1 MIHFKKVRYKNL
13 LSSGNRFT
21 TFELDRSNT
30 TLIVGD
36 NGAGKSTLLDALCF
50 GLYGKGFRNLKKDLL
65 INSINQKELV
75 VEIDFSIGKRDYK
88 VIRGAK
94 PNKFELY
101 TNGKMVNQ
109 DATMKD
115 YQEHLEK
122 NILKMSYR
130 SFTQVAIL
138 GSANFT
144 PFMQLRAVERRKLV
158 EDLLDISIFST
169 MQDMLKKKVSQHNL
183 EVKET
188 SHEIDL
194 LHERISGLNEQ
205 VNALQKN
212 REVKIKKYEST
223 VNETQNNINKIL
235 GEVDE
240 KTQNVVEKKRFIKS
254 KDSTESRLK
263 QATDLERQ
271 LETARKKAIADVKFY
286 EENDDCPVCK
296 QGLDHDHKEK
306 CIKER
311 EDKAEEITQALNDID
326 KTISECH
333 DEIQRIN
340 VIQSEIDEIQREIG
354 LLQTEVVSNQKYI
367 KKLQSE
373 IEDLQN
379 EVVGDSD
386 VHDRLTTSETD
397 LDILEKKQETQTE
410 RQHYFELATMLLR
423 DQGVR
428 QRIIKQYV
436 PIMNK
441 MINKYLANL
450 EFYVGFELNEA
461 FEETIKS
468 RFRDV
473 FKYDNFSQGEKMRID
488 LALLFTWRAVAR
500 LKNSVNTNI
509 LILDEVFDSS
519 LDSQGTDD
527 FLKLLNTLNEKTNA
541 FIISHKG
548 DQLYDKFEE
557 VIKFEKHKNF
567 SRIATA

>member
-88 VIRGAK
+88 VVRGAK

-194 LHERISGLNEQ
+194 LHERISGLNDQ
-205 VNALQKN
+205 VDALQKN
-212 REVKIKKYEST
+212 REAKIKKYEST

-240 KTQNVVEKKRFIKS
+240 KTQNVVEKKRSIKS

-263 QATDLERQ
+263 QATDLEKQ
-271 LETARKKAIADVKFY
+271 LENARKKAIADVKFY

-354 LLQTEVVSNQKYI
+354 LAQTEIVSNQKYI
-367 KKLQSE
+367 KKLQGE

-557 VIKFEKHKNF
+557 VIRFEKYKNF

>member
-88 VIRGAK
+88 VVRGAK

-194 LHERISGLNEQ
+194 LHERISGLNDQ

-212 REVKIKKYEST
+212 REAKIKKYEST

-240 KTQNVVEKKRFIKS
+240 KTQNVVEKKRSIKS

-271 LETARKKAIADVKFY
+271 LENARKKAIADVKFY

-296 QGLDHDHKEK
+296 QGLDHNHKEK

-367 KKLQSE
+367 KKLQGE

-557 VIKFEKHKNF
+557 VIRFEKHKNF

>member
-88 VIRGAK
+88 VVRGAK

-188 SHEIDL
+188 SHEVDL
-194 LHERISGLNEQ
+194 LHERISGLNDQ

-212 REVKIKKYEST
+212 REAKIKKYEST

-240 KTQNVVEKKRFIKS
+240 KTQNVVEKKRSIKS

-263 QATDLERQ
+263 QATDLEKQ
-271 LETARKKAIADVKFY
+271 LENARKKAIADVKFY

-354 LLQTEVVSNQKYI
+354 LAQTEIVSNQKYI
-367 KKLQSE
+367 KKLQGE

-557 VIKFEKHKNF
+557 VIRFEKYKNF

>member
-75 VEIDFSIGKRDYK
+75 VEIDFSIGKRNYK
-88 VIRGAK
+88 VVRGAK

-194 LHERISGLNEQ
+194 LHERISGLNDQ

-212 REVKIKKYEST
+212 REAKIKKYEST

-240 KTQNVVEKKRFIKS
+240 KTQNVVEKKRSIKS

-557 VIKFEKHKNF
+557 VIRFEKHKNF

>member
-75 VEIDFSIGKRDYK
+75 VEIEFSIGKRDYK
-88 VIRGAK
+88 VVRGAK

-101 TNGKMVNQ
+101 SNGKMVNQ

-183 EVKET
+183 EEKET

-194 LHERISGLNEQ
+194 LHERISGLNDQ

-212 REVKIKKYEST
+212 REAKIKKYEST

-240 KTQNVVEKKRFIKS
+240 KTQNVVEKKRSIKS

-367 KKLQSE
+367 KKLQGE

-557 VIKFEKHKNF
+557 VIRFEKHKNF

>member
-1 MIHFKKVRYKNL
+1 MINFRKVRYKNL
-13 LSSGNRFT
+13 LSSGNKFT
-21 TFELDRSNT
+21 TIELDRSQT

-65 INSINQKELV
+65 INSINQKDLI
-75 VEIDFSIGKRDYK
+75 VEVEFDIGRKKYK

-101 TNGKMVNQ
+101 VNDTLVNQ
-109 DATMKD
+109 DATMRD
-115 YQEHLEK
+115 YQDHLES

-144 PFMQLRAVERRKLV
+144 PFMQLKSTERRKLV
-158 EDLLDISIFST
+158 EDLLDITIFST
-169 MQDMLKKKVSQHNL
+169 MQDILKKKVTNHNVEVRETNHEVELL
-183 EVKET
+183 E
-188 SHEIDL
+188 
-194 LHERISGLNEQ
+194 ERISGLNDQ
-205 VNALQKN
+205 MQALQKN
-212 REVKIKKYEST
+212 RDKRIKKYEST
-223 VNETQNNINKIL
+223 VTETQDNINKIL

-240 KTQNVVEKKRFIKS
+240 KKKDVVEKTRLIS
-254 KDSTESRLK
+254 DKDAEANRLNE
-263 QATDLERQ
+263 AVELEKQ

-286 EENDDCPVCK
+286 EENDDCPTCK
-296 QGLDHDHKEK
+296 QGLDEEHKKKHIAERQSK
-306 CIKER
+306 AKEIR
-311 EDKAEEITQALNDID
+311 SALNQIEG
-326 KTISECH
+326 TIEGVRTRLT
-333 DEIQRIN
+333 EIAD
-340 VIQSEIDEIQREIG
+340 IQSEIDTIQREIG
-354 LLQTEVVSNQKYI
+354 LLQTEIISNQKYVDKI
-367 KKLQSE
+367 
-373 IEDLQN
+373 QN
-379 EVVGDSD
+379 EIKVLQGEIHDENVN
-386 VHDRLTTSETD
+386 DRLTTAEDD
-397 LDILEKKQETQTE
+397 LDKLHSKKQSLTD
-410 RQHYFELATMLLR
+410 RQHYYDLATTLLR

-436 PIMNK
+436 PVMNK
-441 MINKYLANL
+441 MINKYLASL
-450 EFYVGFELNEA
+450 EFYVGFELNES

-488 LALLFTWRAVAR
+488 LALLFTWRSVAR
-500 LKNSVNTNI
+500 LKNSVNTNL

-527 FLKLLNTLNEKTNA
+527 FLKLLNTLTEKTNA

-557 VIKFEKHKNF
+557 VIRFEKYKNF
-567 SRIATA
+567 SRIAIS

>member
-1 MIHFKKVRYKNL
+1 MINFKKIRYKNL
-13 LSSGNRFT
+13 LSSGNSFT
-21 TFELDRSNT
+21 SIELDRSQT

-50 GLYGKGFRNLKKDLL
+50 ALYGKGFRNLKKDLL
-65 INSINQKELV
+65 INSINGKDLI
-75 VEIDFSIGKRDYK
+75 VEVEFQIGRKSYK

-101 TNGKMVNQ
+101 VNNSLINQ
-109 DATMKD
+109 DATMRD

-130 SFTQVAIL
+130 SFTQVAVL

-144 PFMQLRAVERRKLV
+144 PFMQLKSVERRRLV

-169 MQDMLKKKVSQHNL
+169 MQDILKKKVTQHNID
-183 EVKET
+183 VRET
-188 SHEIDL
+188 NHEIEL
-194 LHERISGLNEQ
+194 LEERISGLNEQ
-205 VNALQKN
+205 MNLLQKN
-212 REVKIKKYEST
+212 RDKKIEKYQGTIE
-223 VNETQNNINKIL
+223 ETQNNIDKVMRDVGLENKEI
-235 GEVDE
+235 DE
-240 KTQNVVEKKRFIKS
+240 KKKLITN
-254 KDSTESRLK
+254 KDKNDNRLK
-263 QATDLERQ
+263 ETLDLERQ
-271 LETARKKAIADVKFY
+271 LELALKKAEQDVLFY
-286 EENDDCPVCK
+286 QENDDCPTCK
-296 QGLDHDHKEK
+296 QGLDEEHKK
-306 CIKER
+306 KHIKER
-311 EDKAEEITQALNDID
+311 KTKTVEIKKAINEISITID
-326 KTISECH
+326 SCH

-340 VIQSEIDEIQREIG
+340 TIQSEIDDIQRKIG
-354 LLQTEVVSNQKYI
+354 LSQTEILSNQKYI
-367 KKLQSE
+367 DKLNRE
-373 IEDLQN
+373 IKDLQN
-379 EVVGDSD
+379 EISGDAT
-386 VHDRLTTSETD
+386 VNDRLTTAEDD
-397 LDILEKKQETQTE
+397 LDALHTKKESLTD
-410 RQHYFELATMLLR
+410 RQHYFDLATTLLR

-436 PIMNK
+436 PVMNK

-450 EFYVGFELNEA
+450 EFYVGFELNES

-488 LALLFTWRAVAR
+488 LALLFTWRSVAR
-500 LKNSVNTNI
+500 IKNSVNTNI

-527 FLKLLNTLNEKTNA
+527 FLKLLNSLNEKTNA

-557 VIKFEKHKNF
+557 VIRFEKYKNF
-567 SRIATA
+567 SRIAIS